1 MNRLTKKEAAE
12 YIGCSI
18 SKLGAMERA
27 GLMKGTYYEIGN
39 GRVRRKLYITD
50 RVDEW
55 MLAGGE
61 PAAWERLAKEEG
73 RFPFALNR
81 RDVI

>member
-1 MNRLTKKEAAE
+1 MNRLTKAEAAK
-12 YIGCSI
+12 YIGCSV
-18 SKLGAMERA
+18 SKLGSMERA

-39 GRVRRKLYITD
+39 GKVRRKLYITD
-50 RVDEW
+50 KVDEW

-73 RFPFALNR
+73 RFPFMLNKMEAM
-81 RDVI
+81 